1 MQGGNMKNR
10 SINVFVLS
18 LLISVV
24 IGYYGRSSAENNGSH
39 KTVDINVNK
48 EDREVGLKRLELI
61 DKLLSQDMMK
71 RKRNMVRN
79 LEQDYN
85 EKTKKML
92 DSIIEP
98 IFGNKVFTHINVNF
112 FVPDFGSEVKASQNV
127 SVSII
132 LKRDGFNTWVEQNS
146 SEQEALNSLKQL
158 IGNTFKIPAENIS
171 VLIVN

>member
-1 MQGGNMKNR
+1 MKNR
-10 SINVFVLS
+10 GIKVFVLT

-24 IGYYGRSSAENNGSH
+24 IGHYGKSSAEKNGSH

-61 DKLLSQDMMK
+61 DKLLSQDMMQ

-98 IFGNKVFTHINVNF
+98 IFKNKVFTHINVNF
-112 FVPDFGSEVKASQNV
+112 FVPDFESEVKASKKV

-132 LKRDGFNTWVEQNS
+132 LKRDGFKTWVDQNP
-146 SEQEALNSLKQL
+146 SEKEALNSLKQL
-158 IGNTFKIPAENIS
+158 IGNTFKIPAESIS